1 MNVGVSVIL
10 VSVLVFVR
18 RRARRRAIHDRR
30 RVVDE
35 LPDATDLLVAALRS
49 GLTPVQSVRVV
60 APLVPGSLRPDFI
73 RVLDRLDEGDR
84 FVDAVRGSEHARE
97 LFDVLADGER
107 LGVPIDHLAFQLALD
122 ARDRRRRAADTDAR
136 RLPVRLAVPLVVC
149 TLPSFVVL
157 VIVPVIVDTLGHLGP
172 IT

>member
-1 MNVGVSVIL
+1 MNV
-10 VSVLVFVR
+10 VLLMIAVVVFAR
-18 RRARRRAIHDRR
+18 RRARRRAVHDRR

-35 LPDATDLLVAALRS
+35 LPDTTDLLVAALRA
-49 GLTPVQSVRVV
+49 GLTPVQAVRVV
-60 APLVPGSLRPDFI
+60 APLVPGSLRPDFD
-73 RVLDRLDEGDR
+73 RVLDRLDAGDR
-84 FVDAVRGSEHARE
+84 FVEAVRGGEHARA

-122 ARDRRRRAADTDAR
+122 ARDRRRRGAESDAR
-136 RLPVRLAVPLVVC
+136 QLPVRLAVPLVVC

-172 IT
+172 VT

>member
-1 MNVGVSVIL
+1 MNV
-10 VSVLVFVR
+10 VLLMIAVVVFAR
-18 RRARRRAIHDRR
+18 RWARRRAVHDRR

-35 LPDATDLLVAALRS
+35 LPDATDLLVAALRA
-49 GLTPVQSVRVV
+49 GLTPVQAVRAVT
-60 APLVPGSLRPDFI
+60 PLVPGSLRPDFD

-84 FVDAVRGSEHARE
+84 FVEAVRGGEHARA

-122 ARDRRRRAADTDAR
+122 ARDRRRRGAESDAR
-136 RLPVRLAVPLVVC
+136 QLPVRLAVPLVVC

-172 IT
+172 VT